1 MLAVFLAGLASTALG
16 ALLVFADRPL
26 YTLPDSTVSGVAQRL
41 ADQQVAGVV
50 MWAYG
55 GVLTATGAM
64 ALFVAWIRD
73 AERRTATSAVVLRS
87 ILPLAPVAAAVAVA
101 CTTLLSPPSG
111 DAAAAPSR
119 PDPSG
124 IYERDCAECHGS
136 GGGGTA
142 KGPAIAEEGA
152 ASIDY
157 VVSTGRMPIEDPDD
171 EIKRGPAAYDRPT
184 TIALA
189 EYVASLGDGADAW
202 PIPDVD
208 VAAADVPNGGEL
220 YRLNCAACHQ
230 SVGFGGALIER
241 AAPGLDAAT
250 ATEAAEAIRVG
261 PFEMPAFGRA
271 ALSDDE
277 VADVTAYVTEVLQH
291 SQDRGGWAIWH
302 LGPVPE
308 GAVAILIGLAL
319 MTLAAVWIEG
329 RAS

>member
-1 MLAVFLAGLASTALG
+1 MGVPRARDLRLVGRVTAPPRHRTRRGLVGAAAIVWWSIIGARRRQHYGASMLAVFLARLASTALG

-111 DAAAAPSR
+111 DAAATPSR

-171 EIKRGPAAYDRPT
+171 EINGPRGVRP
-184 TIALA
+184 
-189 EYVASLGDGADAW
+189 
-202 PIPDVD
+202 
-208 VAAADVPNGGEL
+208 
-220 YRLNCAACHQ
+220 
-230 SVGFGGALIER
+230 
-241 AAPGLDAAT
+241 
-250 ATEAAEAIRVG
+250 
-261 PFEMPAFGRA
+261 
-271 ALSDDE
+271 SDDDRTRR
-277 VADVTAYVTEVLQH
+277 VRRLPGRRRRTLGRFPTSTSRPPTSPTA
-291 SQDRGGWAIWH
+291 
-302 LGPVPE
+302 
-308 GAVAILIGLAL
+308 
-319 MTLAAVWIEG
+319 
-329 RAS
+329 ASCTG

>member
-1 MLAVFLAGLASTALG
+1 MLAVFLARLASTALG

-171 EIKRGPAAYDRPT
+171 EI
-184 TIALA
+184 
-189 EYVASLGDGADAW
+189 
-202 PIPDVD
+202 
-208 VAAADVPNGGEL
+208 N
-220 YRLNCAACHQ
+220 
-230 SVGFGGALIER
+230 
-241 AAPGLDAAT
+241 AAPRRTTVRRRSHSPSTSPPWAT
-250 ATEAAEAIRVG
+250 ARTLGRFPTSTSRPPTSPTAASCTG
-261 PFEMPAFGRA
+261 
-271 ALSDDE
+271 
-277 VADVTAYVTEVLQH
+277 
-291 SQDRGGWAIWH
+291 
-302 LGPVPE
+302 
-308 GAVAILIGLAL
+308 
-319 MTLAAVWIEG
+319 
-329 RAS
+329 